1 MSSKLSGWLTGEDDS
16 SPCRS
21 TLSYMDDRVDSR
33 DAVLR
38 MESGGE
44 PDTKATRLSS
54 SDALLPGCVARA
66 FGLALEVVMD
76 GSVAV
81 ARSSLGLLSP
91 MLRSEESLLCI
102 LLELDVAEAIMLVL
116 LGCCAGTRRSG

>member
-1 MSSKLSGWLTGEDDS
+1 VSGGLTGEDDS

-21 TLSYMDDRVDSR
+21 TLSYMDDWVDSK

-38 MESGGE
+38 TESGGE
-44 PDTKATRLSS
+44 PETKATRLNS
-54 SDALLPGCVARA
+54 SDALLPGCMARA

-81 ARSSLGLLSP
+81 ARSSRGLLSP
-91 MLRSEESLLCI
+91 RLRSEESLLCI
-102 LLELDVAEAIMLVL
+102 LLELDVAEAIMLCCCVAGL
-116 LGCCAGTRRSG
+116 LS